1 MISHFL
7 QKLLIEIATIPPSS
21 SAGSEETGR
30 EQCYR
35 QYPSVSFL
43 LSLTGIHTA
52 LSKETR
58 AGPVLVA
65 PENHP
70 RHVGGQVGKK
80 SQQGKSQQGGV
91 MVWTS
96 L

>member
-52 LSKETR
+52 LRPEQAQSWLPQRIIQGTLEVKLGRKVSKGRVSKE
-58 AGPVLVA
+58 V
-65 PENHP
+65 
-70 RHVGGQVGKK
+70 
-80 SQQGKSQQGGV
+80 
-91 MVWTS
+91 
-96 L
+96 